1 MPLRPPTELRCPKTD
16 ALGDPL
22 SRGPLR
28 GDTSLLLLPLP
39 PLLLL
44 LLLRARTSPL
54 RGPAAAGS
62 AAFRPS
68 ATGVVAPPA
77 AELSRLPAPALLL
90 SRQPVG
96 LAPVGLAPV
105 GLAPVGLR
113 FLCVQPSM

>member
-28 GDTSLLLLPLP
+28 GDTSLLLLPL

-77 AELSRLPAPALLL
+77 AELSRQPAPALLL

-105 GLAPVGLR
+105 GLR
-113 FLCVQPSM
+113 FLCVQPPM

>member
-39 PLLLL
+39 LLLL

-54 RGPAAAGS
+54 RGPAAAG
-62 AAFRPS
+62 
-68 ATGVVAPPA
+68 PPA
-77 AELSRLPAPALLL
+77 AELSRQPAPALLL

-113 FLCVQPSM
+113 FLCVQPPM